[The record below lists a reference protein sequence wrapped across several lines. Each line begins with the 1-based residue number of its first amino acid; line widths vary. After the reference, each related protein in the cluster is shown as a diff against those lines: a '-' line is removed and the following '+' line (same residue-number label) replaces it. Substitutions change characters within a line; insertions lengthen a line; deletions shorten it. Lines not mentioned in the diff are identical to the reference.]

1 MIYAINHYSYSSQ
14 LTISQAANFFHQ
26 FVVTLSADEAT
37 TQLGIPTATFNTLK
51 GLDDKLTD
59 YVSRTRKSNYTA
71 LMQTYDAL
79 RKAMFDSVWY
89 LLYALKSGDTDA
101 KKATWDKVS
110 DLISTYPIALKSLD
124 YQSVTSRLRGFLHDV
139 RKVEAEELANNAFV
153 SAAMLKSL
161 EDANEAFDK
170 AFLDRNTERQQLKQ
184 TDITALLANLTAVM
198 KLICAM
204 IEVKAN
210 EEVTEQNTADVTA
223 AQKAVGD
230 INENINYY
238 YTHYMKRG
246 GGKNDDASA
255 DDDNFDA
262 NSGSDGSSSGSNGSN
277 ASNGSNGSNG
287 SSSGSGSGSGSGDN
301 GGGSSYVL

>member
-1 MIYAINHYSYSSQ
+1 MIYAINHYAYSSQ

-89 LLYALKSGDTDA
+89 LIYALKSADTDT
-101 KKATWDKVS
+101 KKATWEKVS
-110 DLISTYPIALKSLD
+110 DLISTYPIAIKSLD
-124 YQSVTSRLRGFLHDV
+124 YQSVTSRLRGFLLDV
-139 RKVEAEELANNAFV
+139 RKVDAEELAANAFI
-153 SAAMLKSL
+153 SAAMLKAL

-210 EEVTEQNTADVTA
+210 EEVTEANGTGVAA

-246 GGKNDDASA
+246 GGKTDDASA
-255 DDDNFDA
+255 DNDDFDA
-262 NSGSDGSSSGSNGSN
+262 NG
-277 ASNGSNGSNG
+277 
-287 SSSGSGSGSGSGDN
+287 GSGSGSGTSGNSGNSGNSENSGDDDEN
-301 GGGSSYVL
+301 YML

>member
-1 MIYAINHYSYSSQ
+1 
-14 LTISQAANFFHQ
+14 
-26 FVVTLSADEAT
+26 
-37 TQLGIPTATFNTLK
+37 
-51 GLDDKLTD
+51 
-59 YVSRTRKSNYTA
+59 
-71 LMQTYDAL
+71 MQTYDAL
-79 RKAMFDSVWY
+79 RKAMFDSGV
-89 LLYALKSGDTDA
+89 LPSTPSRAPTPTPRRPPG
-101 KKATWDKVS
+101 DKVS

-210 EEVTEQNTADVTA
+210 EEVTERTLPMWLLPRRPWATS
-223 AQKAVGD
+223 
-230 INENINYY
+230 
-238 YTHYMKRG
+238 TRT
-246 GGKNDDASA
+246 STTTTRTT
-255 DDDNFDA
+255 
-262 NSGSDGSSSGSNGSN
+262 
-277 ASNGSNGSNG
+277 
-287 SSSGSGSGSGSGDN
+287 
-301 GGGSSYVL
+301 